1 MRTDATAPADP
12 ESACDRGRGR
22 GISRVRQRVA
32 PRETPARRR
41 SAPHATGSCPAR
53 LPPSY
58 PAARSTTGRETP
70 RAQPLPPAW
79 RRLHLELTSRELTA
93 DGALP
98 FANPCLTLCRHFGW
112 RELQRGCGFGQFF
125 KTGRQRDVCHRIH
138 PVAGWDRI
146 LESRRNH
153 KLEEFLR
160 QLRLLAGSG
169 AGGDFHLQIVTFAK
183 VRGGVVIFFLF
194 ENVISRRGGVTQYQI
209 AFTF

>member
-1 MRTDATAPADP
+1 MRTDATAPAAP
-12 ESACDRGRGR
+12 ESACDRVRGR
-22 GISRVRQRVA
+22 GISRVRQRA
-32 PRETPARRR
+32 AQRETPARRR
-41 SAPHATGSCPAR
+41 SAPHATDSCPAR
-53 LPPSY
+53 LPPSH

-70 RAQPLPPAW
+70 PAQPLPPAW
-79 RRLHLELTSRELTA
+79 WRLHLELTSRELTA

-153 KLEEFLR
+153 KLEEFCASSGC
-160 QLRLLAGSG
+160 LLA
-169 AGGDFHLQIVTFAK
+169 A
-183 VRGGVVIFFLF
+183 VRAAT
-194 ENVISRRGGVTQYQI
+194 STCR
-209 AFTF
+209 

>member
-22 GISRVRQRVA
+22 GISRVRQIVA

-98 FANPCLTLCRHFGW
+98 FANPCLTLCRHFSG
-112 RELQRGCGFGQFF
+112 
-125 KTGRQRDVCHRIH
+125 VNSSV
-138 PVAGWDRI
+138 VAG
-146 LESRRNH
+146 LVNCSNP
-153 KLEEFLR
+153 
-160 QLRLLAGSG
+160 AGS
-169 AGGDFHLQIVTFAK
+169 VTFATGYIQLP
-183 VRGGVVIFFLF
+183 VG
-194 ENVISRRGGVTQYQI
+194 I
-209 AFTF
+209 AF